1 MLIKLKNKDTLIAG
15 DFKLRCCIGKN
26 GISKKKIEGDKTTP
40 VGIFKLTSIYYR
52 NDRVIKPETKL
63 KVKKIIKTNG
73 WCDDPNSSFYNK
85 EISTIKK
92 IKHEKLYRKDH
103 KYDYLILIEYNTKK
117 IVPNKGSAIFIHLTK
132 NYENTAGCI
141 ALKKKDFIILLK
153 LIDKKT
159 KIKI

>member
-73 WCDDPNSSFYNK
+73 WCDDPTSPFYNK

-141 ALKKKDFIILLK
+141 ALKKKRFYNFA
-153 LIDKKT
+153 
-159 KIKI
+159 KIN